1 MKATRKY
8 FLSNIA
14 SKNQNFAVKK
24 ILVDKLWAL
33 IDSDGEIQKLIFKN
47 DNGLIL
53 SKNGKVVTG
62 TWEYFPNSRVFLI
75 QKECASQK

>member
-1 MKATRKY
+1 MKATMKY

-14 SKNQNFAVKK
+14 SKNQNLAVKK
-24 ILVDKLWAL
+24 ILVDKPWAL

-62 TWEYFPNSRVFLI
+62 TWEYFPNSRTLLV
-75 QKECASQK
+75 QSKCAL